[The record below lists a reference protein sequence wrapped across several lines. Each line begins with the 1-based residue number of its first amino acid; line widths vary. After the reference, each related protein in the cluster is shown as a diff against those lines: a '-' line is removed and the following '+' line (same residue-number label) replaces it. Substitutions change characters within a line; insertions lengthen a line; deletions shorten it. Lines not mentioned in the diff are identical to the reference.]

1 MGEGLY
7 IRAYKKLCEDEILKE
22 ALETG
27 DIVIFDIRDFV
38 IDTVEDFE
46 DKSEYAV
53 LERLTDLMDS
63 FTTEVVYN
71 KYYEIYGEDE

>member
-22 ALETG
+22 ALENE
-27 DIVIFDIRDFV
+27 DIAILDIREVV
-38 IDTVEDFE
+38 IDSVEGFK
-46 DKSEYAV
+46 DKSEYTV
-53 LERLTDLMDS
+53 LERITDIMDS

>member
-1 MGEGLY
+1 MGEDLY
-7 IRAYKKLCEDEILKE
+7 KRAYKKLCEDEILKE
-22 ALETG
+22 ALENE
-27 DIVIFDIRDFV
+27 DIAILDIRDFI

>member
-1 MGEGLY
+1 MGEDLY
-7 IRAYKKLCEDEILKE
+7 KRAYKKLCEDEILKE
-22 ALETG
+22 ALENG
-27 DIVIFDIRDFV
+27 DIAILDIREFV
-38 IDTVEDFE
+38 IDAVEDFK

-63 FTTEVVYN
+63 FATEVVYN

>member
-1 MGEGLY
+1 MGEDLY
-7 IRAYKKLCEDEILKE
+7 KRAYKKLCEDEILKE
-22 ALETG
+22 ALENG
-27 DIVIFDIRDFV
+27 DIAILDIREFV
-38 IDTVEDFE
+38 IDAIEDFK